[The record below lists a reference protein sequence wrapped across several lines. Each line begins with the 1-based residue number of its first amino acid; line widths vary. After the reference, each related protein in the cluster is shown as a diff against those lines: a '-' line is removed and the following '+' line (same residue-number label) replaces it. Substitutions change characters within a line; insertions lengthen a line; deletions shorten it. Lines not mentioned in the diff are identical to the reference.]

1 MSKRRATPGKPFVFN
16 FMKAVEGTPISLRV
30 EALCGGGGGDV
41 SSDNISVDSLDC
53 DPAPTVAASSDD
65 VVAKVKMTEIVA
77 TATDPIPSVAKESI
91 EVSEMVTVATEPVVE
106 QNELS
111 TETEV
116 VTTMTE
122 TVAMPTDVSVE
133 TEVLTTL
140 AEVVSETTGKECTTP
155 KVPIPISSLAN
166 MGVSAWCG
174 VPVVGGGVESEGDT
188 EAVLPESESQQE
200 VIENETG
207 GSSVGVGNVQYTH
220 QKRNGGAC
228 TCLCV
233 SDGEIILEK

>member
-1 MSKRRATPGKPFVFN
+1 M
-16 FMKAVEGTPISLRV
+16 SLRV

-65 VVAKVKMTEIVA
+65 VVAKETDTVVKMTEIVA
-77 TATDPIPSVAKESI
+77 TATDPVPSVAKEPI
-91 EVSEMVTVATEPVVE
+91 EVSEMVTVATEPVAE
-106 QNELS
+106 ENELS

-122 TVAMPTDVSVE
+122 TVAMPTDVSEE
-133 TEVLTTL
+133 TEVLTTQ

-207 GSSVGVGNVQYTH
+207 GSSVGGGICNRKTH
-220 QKRNGGAC
+220 QKRNGSAC